1 MHLIK
6 NQFAAHFF
14 KEISGLNYVYL
25 NCPCERALEAQG
37 DEQAELLLNKED
49 YGALLYVIT
58 SFPRIRSIRTRKEF
72 RAQYIQITFSDQ
84 SRFALKLMVEVMRAG
99 KKLMEAPEVLASGG
113 LTPEGIRT
121 PGEGFRFEYLML
133 NSLFARRD
141 MPAAYCQWVKALS
154 DKERTAVFGHV
165 VSKYRFVIH
174 LLDDLFIYDARY
186 RFRVRRILRVQ
197 SYNKRFFRT
206 INTAR
211 FLFFRIVNLLA
222 GSWKR
227 IDLETGTEENPQP
240 LGSHVKA
247 FLAKRAAG

>member
-6 NQFAAHFF
+6 NQFTAHFF

-25 NCPCERALEAQG
+25 NCPGENALEALG

-58 SFPRIRSIRTRKEF
+58 SFPHIRSIRTRKEF
-72 RAQYIQITFSDQ
+72 RSQYIQLTFSDQ

-133 NSLFARRD
+133 NALFARRD

-174 LLDDLFIYDARY
+174 LLDDLFIHDARH
-186 RFRVRRILRVQ
+186 RFRVRRILRTQ
-197 SYNKRFFRT
+197 SYNKRIFRT
-206 INTAR
+206 FNTAR
-211 FLFFRIVNLLA
+211 FLFFRIVNLLT

-227 IDLETGTEENPQP
+227 IDLQEGTEENPQP
-240 LGSHVKA
+240 LGNHVKA